1 MTGQDPA
8 DIVSPADLD
17 TFCAVSIGLASAA
30 ILVSFVPAR
39 RTTAVAPIEALRA
52 D

>member
-8 DIVSPADLD
+8 AIVSPADPD
-17 TFCAVSIGLASAA
+17 TFYAVSIGLASAA
-30 ILVSFVPAR
+30 MPVSFVPAR
-39 RTTAVAPIEALRA
+39 RANLIEALRA